1 MLPAT
6 PGCWFL
12 RPVLACW
19 RDMTCAKHSKVQH
32 PFGRARW
39 SSLMLILAIMQKSS
53 KNCIRCYVFSLI
65 EQLGQ
70 KGEDI
75 SSLGC
80 KFCLWTA
87 RAPVRGGSKLATCP
101 TLAGGLRHLQ
111 WQGKQNDLL
120 FGPDLYLQMSFAS
133 SSPSPTLVDTLPI
146 FAIHFHAFSAVRGT
160 VHQAAQTL
168 RATAWPLPYTPRA
181 VLGTTLQDCSY
192 TNLEPKSTTK

>member
-39 SSLMLILAIMQKSS
+39 SSLMLILTIMQKSS
-53 KNCIRCYVFSLI
+53 KNCIRCYVFPLI
-65 EQLGQ
+65 SAKSIRTTWPKGGGYQL
-70 KGEDI
+70 
-75 SSLGC
+75 LGVQVLPLNRPRTC
-80 KFCLWTA
+80 TGWFNVGDLPWLGA
-87 RAPVRGGSKLATCP
+87 SGIFNDRGSKTIFFL
-101 TLAGGLRHLQ
+101 
-111 WQGKQNDLL
+111 DLT
-120 FGPDLYLQMSFAS
+120 FVCKC
-133 SSPSPTLVDTLPI
+133 PTLVDTLSI

-168 RATAWPLPYTPRA
+168 RAGLA
-181 VLGTTLQDCSY
+181 VALH
-192 TNLEPKSTTK
+192 P